1 MERYGLMD
9 GNCLSVDYMW
19 RRKQMKLKSAVF
31 LVLVAVACLSLS
43 SWVLAVEPPRNETL
57 IADILTGKVGN
68 PGNFNFWATWV
79 GNDKGL

>member
-1 MERYGLMD
+1 
-9 GNCLSVDYMW
+9 
-19 RRKQMKLKSAVF
+19 MKLKSAVF